1 MADAVEE
8 SRLAW
13 QRAQA
18 QLQMA
23 LAVLEKAVA
32 SCETPEIIT
41 QARVTVA
48 ARQASADDAL
58 HRHITQLGKS

>member
-1 MADAVEE
+1 MTDPVEE

-23 LAVLEKAVA
+23 LATLEKAVA
-32 SCETPEIIT
+32 SGETPEIIT
-41 QARVTVA
+41 KARGAVA
-48 ARQASADDAL
+48 ARQAAADEAL
-58 HRHITQLGKS
+58 HRHITQLGKG